1 MNPKH
6 FIVSFLLL
14 PLLTFGQL
22 NLQPDSVI
30 SVNVVWDRDN
40 MNTQGELGG
49 GDTLVFEVPEN
60 SIWKLNHWGLV
71 SPNSAI
77 KASLLTKK
85 TISVFGNSSSIS
97 DLTDGDFL
105 WLASGDKII
114 VYNSFAVGYWFNGNC
129 SSCFGLLSLNA
140 LQFKTQ

>member
-1 MNPKH
+1 MNHKI

-30 SVNVVWDRDN
+30 SLNVVWDRDN

-49 GDTLVFEVPEN
+49 GDTVVFEVPEN
-60 SIWKLNHWGLV
+60 SIWKLNHW
-71 SPNSAI
+71 SFYNPSNSI
-77 KASLLTKK
+77 KAELLTKK
-85 TISVFGNSSSIS
+85 TISAFGNSSSIS
-97 DLTDGDFL
+97 DLNDGDFL

-114 VYNSFAVGYWFNGNC
+114 VYNSAAVGYWFNGNC
-129 SSCFGLLSLNA
+129 TTCHGSFSLNA

>member
-1 MNPKH
+1 MNPKL
-6 FIVSFLLL
+6 FIVAFLFL

-30 SVNVVWDRDN
+30 SLNVTWDRSN

-60 SIWKLNHWGLV
+60 SIWKLNHWGFYSSV
-71 SPNSAI
+71 SSI
-77 KASLLTKK
+77 KYALLTKNK
-85 TISVFGNSSSIS
+85 YSVFGNSGGIS
-97 DLTDGDFL
+97 DLNDGDFL

-114 VYNSFAVGYWFNGNC
+114 VYNSEAIGYWFNGNC
-129 SSCFGLLSLNA
+129 GCTGAFSLNA